1 MPFDTVSFLQVSFY
15 STPIFSK
22 TLIHPVSPVVSSPDN
37 RSWKAV
43 SDEILSGVGSRSLL
57 TLVINELQREL
68 NSLALGH
75 ITGWVFHTNKA
86 LLVKDKLEQASRRY
100 ASIRD
105 GVFANELRDSL
116 AALFS
121 RDPRFQA
128 RLSEADD
135 TDEAVEEVCR
145 RVMSQCRLTW
155 ELGLFNVAD
164 RRSFG
169 IRLMVLMHDMIYD
182 FANQKGSDSEMLS
195 FTRFNRIHAF
205 AEKMEQFRGIDSRF
219 DRALADYK
227 KLLMSFPDDA
237 SYLYGG
243 GLKDFW
249 RELTRLGDYLKGELE
264 GDFYE
269 QPDLQDDYDE
279 QNLYWH
285 IESDDTLEDLVTW
298 DQCETDCG
306 VDLGWNPDAEPGI
319 PTANMD
325 VDNFSLEPTVT
336 KNLINIAQI

>member
-1 MPFDTVSFLQVSFY
+1 M
-15 STPIFSK
+15 
-22 TLIHPVSPVVSSPDN
+22 
-37 RSWKAV
+37 
-43 SDEILSGVGSRSLL
+43 
-57 TLVINELQREL
+57 
-68 NSLALGH
+68 
-75 ITGWVFHTNKA
+75 
-86 LLVKDKLEQASRRY
+86 
-100 ASIRD
+100 
-105 GVFANELRDSL
+105 
-116 AALFS
+116 
-121 RDPRFQA
+121 
-128 RLSEADD
+128 
-135 TDEAVEEVCR
+135 
-145 RVMSQCRLTW
+145 
-155 ELGLFNVAD
+155 AD

-182 FANQKGSDSEMLS
+182 FASQKGSDPEMLS

-306 VDLGWNPDAEPGI
+306 VDLGWNPDAEPAI
-319 PTANMD
+319 PTANID
-325 VDNFSLEPTVT
+325 VDNFSLEPTPSSM
-336 KNLINIAQI
+336 